1 MTERAAGPRRQLA
14 LLLLAVAFA
23 SACSSLRISRYY
35 WGANIHEDGGALVR
49 PVPVRVDD
57 DLQPFSRQCVEAILH
72 QDVNGLR
79 TVASGDLRGEL
90 DDSSVSEHL
99 RATSEKYAFSG
110 TYEQID
116 STGGGM
122 WMDEMI
128 SRDPYKMYE
137 FFVTEFALPGKTNA
151 HAFLLV
157 TRTDSGLSLFGFD
170 IHSAAHQGADP
181 DLKLMPK
188 ALKSWRSLAPR

>member
-1 MTERAAGPRRQLA
+1 VTERAGSRRQFG
-14 LLLLAVAFA
+14 LLLLAVGFA
-23 SACSSLRISRYY
+23 SACISRYY
-35 WGANIHEDGGALVR
+35 WGANMHQDGGALVR
-49 PVPVRVDD
+49 PVPVRVDA

-79 TVASGDLRGEL
+79 TVASGDLLDEL
-90 DDSSVSEHL
+90 DDSSVSERL
-99 RATSEKYAFSG
+99 RATSEKYSFYG

-116 STGGGM
+116 STGGGV

-137 FFVTEFALPGKTNA
+137 FFVTEFALPGKANA

-157 TRTDSGLSLFGFD
+157 KRTGTGLSLFGLD

-188 ALKSWRSLAPR
+188 ALKSWRSLAPK